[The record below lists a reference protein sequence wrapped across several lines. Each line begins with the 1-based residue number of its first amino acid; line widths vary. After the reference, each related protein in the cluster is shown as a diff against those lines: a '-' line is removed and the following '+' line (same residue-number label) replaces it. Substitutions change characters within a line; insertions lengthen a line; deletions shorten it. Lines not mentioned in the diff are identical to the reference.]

1 MEKYHIEKNSV
12 QETLMIPLL
21 GRKLCT
27 EAFPELYKDDAAVKL
42 CAAGGAF
49 QVVVAVIEIG
59 IGIILILFDF
69 QNRGVGK
76 RIAVSSAADFA
87 HRLL

>member
-27 EAFPELYKDDAAVKL
+27 EVFPELYKDDAAVKL
-42 CAAGGAF
+42 CEM
-49 QVVVAVIEIG
+49 V
-59 IGIILILFDF
+59 D
-69 QNRGVGK
+69 
-76 RIAVSSAADFA
+76 
-87 HRLL
+87 